1 MAAGPDA
8 NSRISHVKPR
18 FFATPLQFHNWLARN
33 HDSEKEILVG
43 FHKKTSGKKSITYPE
58 ALDEALCFGWID
70 GVRGSLNDDS
80 YTIRFTPR
88 RPKSIWSL
96 VNVRHIERL
105 RKEGR
110 MQPSGTA
117 AFEARD
123 AKRTGIYSFENRPR
137 ELASEYQ
144 KIFRANK
151 KAWEFFKAQA
161 PFYQRTVAFWV
172 MSAKKAE
179 TQMRRLKRL
188 IDCSARGER
197 VGILEPK
204 KKF

>member
-1 MAAGPDA
+1 M
-8 NSRISHVKPR
+8 RMKPR
-18 FFATPLQFHNWLARN
+18 FFADLRQFHDWLARN
-33 HDSEKEILVG
+33 HDSEKELLVG

-70 GVRGSLNDDS
+70 GVRRSLNDDS

-105 RKEGR
+105 KKEGR
-110 MQPSGTA
+110 MQPSGA
-117 AFEARD
+117 AAYEARD

-137 ELASEYQ
+137 ELSSEYQ

-151 KAWEFFKAQA
+151 KAWQFFNAQA
-161 PFYQRTVAFWV
+161 PFYKRTVAFWV
-172 MSAKKAE
+172 
-179 TQMRRLKRL
+179 
-188 IDCSARGER
+188 
-197 VGILEPK
+197 
-204 KKF
+204 